1 MSTCDRVFTHEV
13 LIDGESMMRFQSL
26 REAKWFC
33 EGKTGTKIIKLEAPK
48 KKSDYQKAY
57 DAVGESLF

>member
-1 MSTCDRVFTHEV
+1 
-13 LIDGESMMRFQSL
+13 MMRFQSL

-57 DAVGESLF
+57 DAVGECLF